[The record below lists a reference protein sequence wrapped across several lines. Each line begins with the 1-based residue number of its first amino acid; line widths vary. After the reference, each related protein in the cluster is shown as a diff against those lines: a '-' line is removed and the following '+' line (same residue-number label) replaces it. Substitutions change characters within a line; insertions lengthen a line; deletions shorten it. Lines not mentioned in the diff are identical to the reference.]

1 MKAAALYAN
10 RSCSMLRYC
19 PGGMCMFSAFFRDL
33 RTEFAGYNADKLLKD
48 VMAGLT
54 VCAVALPLA
63 LAFGVSSGASAAAGL
78 VTAILAGVVIALLGG
93 ASYQV
98 SGPTGA
104 MSAVL
109 IGIVAQYGLQGVF
122 FACFAA
128 GVLLLAAGL
137 LKLGRLIGFIP
148 MPVIMGFTSGIAI
161 IIALGQVDN
170 FFGTVSEGSSNLEKL
185 ASYARLGF
193 HPNLQAVLIGALVVA
208 VMLVWPKK
216 WGAKVPG
223 SLIGIIAATALA
235 AVLGLDELAVVGNIL
250 LPFFG
255 GVPATAAIART
266 SVAIKSGQQTRLTS
280 VFHSVFLLASMF
292 LLGGVMARLPLS
304 ALAGVLM
311 VTAWRMNDWAGIR
324 YIFAHRFK
332 SAISQFLVT
341 MLATVVFDL
350 TVAIILGVIY
360 SAILYVARSS
370 RIHVAFST
378 IDGNRLRY
386 DVGKSPI
393 LDSAGV
399 VYVTGSLFFGAVD
412 EFNHRLQDIPE
423 EDHLILSLR
432 GMPSVD
438 VSGAQAV
445 LELCQRLLAKG
456 HTIAFCGVAEDVRS
470 YFDRAGVT
478 ALVGESA
485 YFHSADRAIL
495 ALLDEELLEA

>member
-1 MKAAALYAN
+1 
-10 RSCSMLRYC
+10 
-19 PGGMCMFSAFFRDL
+19 
-33 RTEFAGYNADKLLKD
+33 
-48 VMAGLT
+48 
-54 VCAVALPLA
+54 
-63 LAFGVSSGASAAAGL
+63 
-78 VTAILAGVVIALLGG
+78 
-93 ASYQV
+93 
-98 SGPTGA
+98 
-104 MSAVL
+104 
-109 IGIVAQYGLQGVF
+109 
-122 FACFAA
+122 
-128 GVLLLAAGL
+128 
-137 LKLGRLIGFIP
+137 
-148 MPVIMGFTSGIAI
+148 
-161 IIALGQVDN
+161 
-170 FFGTVSEGSSNLEKL
+170 
-185 ASYARLGF
+185 
-193 HPNLQAVLIGALVVA
+193 
-208 VMLVWPKK
+208 
-216 WGAKVPG
+216 
-223 SLIGIIAATALA
+223 
-235 AVLGLDELAVVGNIL
+235 
-250 LPFFG
+250 
-255 GVPATAAIART
+255 
-266 SVAIKSGQQTRLTS
+266 
-280 VFHSVFLLASMF
+280 
-292 LLGGVMARLPLS
+292 
-304 ALAGVLM
+304 M

-370 RIHVAFST
+370 RIHVVFST

-485 YFHSADRAIL
+485 YYHSADRAIL

>member
-1 MKAAALYAN
+1 
-10 RSCSMLRYC
+10 
-19 PGGMCMFSAFFRDL
+19 
-33 RTEFAGYNADKLLKD
+33 
-48 VMAGLT
+48 
-54 VCAVALPLA
+54 
-63 LAFGVSSGASAAAGL
+63 
-78 VTAILAGVVIALLGG
+78 
-93 ASYQV
+93 
-98 SGPTGA
+98 
-104 MSAVL
+104 
-109 IGIVAQYGLQGVF
+109 
-122 FACFAA
+122 
-128 GVLLLAAGL
+128 
-137 LKLGRLIGFIP
+137 
-148 MPVIMGFTSGIAI
+148 
-161 IIALGQVDN
+161 
-170 FFGTVSEGSSNLEKL
+170 
-185 ASYARLGF
+185 
-193 HPNLQAVLIGALVVA
+193 
-208 VMLVWPKK
+208 
-216 WGAKVPG
+216 
-223 SLIGIIAATALA
+223 
-235 AVLGLDELAVVGNIL
+235 
-250 LPFFG
+250 
-255 GVPATAAIART
+255 
-266 SVAIKSGQQTRLTS
+266 
-280 VFHSVFLLASMF
+280 
-292 LLGGVMARLPLS
+292 
-304 ALAGVLM
+304 M

-470 YFDRAGVT
+470 TSTARASPP
-478 ALVGESA
+478 LVGESA
-485 YFHSADRAIL
+485 YYHSADRAIL
-495 ALLDEELLEA
+495 ALLDEGAARGIKRSRRLSTAAQAGGILESFHGLYYHPCPPFATGAFVERRRTRSKRVAAFIFVKIDKTENLQIDLLAIFPFFML